1 MENEKIHVPTP
12 TPSMSTGTHTH
23 PPRLTPGK
31 CSVKAMASLTWYLLG
46 MSKACQSEPPP
57 MDRVS
62 ILVQTEADGAE
73 EHTTAAP
80 YYESP
85 WTFTEN
91 MKEDNTGQTCA
102 GNSTE
107 EKGPR

>member
-1 MENEKIHVPTP
+1 
-12 TPSMSTGTHTH
+12 
-23 PPRLTPGK
+23 
-31 CSVKAMASLTWYLLG
+31 

-107 EKGPR
+107 EKGPRWAKGPWENNLGNEKKTFKNN